1 MILFLFTCRI
11 AKKMLLA
18 QIKSNYSSGAE
29 SSSDNEE
36 AEKEEKSS
44 KKVKKEN
51 EEDEQQGRNLLNNP
65 RILFIFLIILIFM
78 NIFKTN
84 FSFHE
89 DDEDTEDSGSD
100 VEVKKSGRRHKL
112 LRHKLSLS
120 EGESGEEKAAGK
132 EKKKGK
138 KKSGRKGL
146 L

>member
-1 MILFLFTCRI
+1 
-11 AKKMLLA
+11 
-18 QIKSNYSSGAE
+18 
-29 SSSDNEE
+29 
-36 AEKEEKSS
+36 
-44 KKVKKEN
+44 
-51 EEDEQQGRNLLNNP
+51 
-65 RILFIFLIILIFM
+65 M

-146 L
+146 F

>member
-1 MILFLFTCRI
+1 
-11 AKKMLLA
+11 
-18 QIKSNYSSGAE
+18 
-29 SSSDNEE
+29 
-36 AEKEEKSS
+36 
-44 KKVKKEN
+44 
-51 EEDEQQGRNLLNNP
+51 
-65 RILFIFLIILIFM
+65 M
-78 NIFKTN
+78 NIFKTI

-146 L
+146 FWNYNSVSVPRPTWG